1 MHILFVIMS
10 INITVLH
17 RITLRVDDV
26 TKKLVGLYSVVLTLM
41 LALGSYCIYA
51 NYELIGWGLIF
62 LSLSIHITAQ
72 QWWGKSISEYKF
84 RTIATSTYVI
94 GQILLSIV
102 GGNFRSIIYMIIAYV
117 TLILT
122 SLVMYKTS
130 VSLHDFKKNPNE
142 IYFKTAGT
150 LLLAVIAGIVIPT
163 TSGIM
168 PSIILVGLVISSMG
182 DLSLAISY
190 HKESMSAKSDVDYST
205 IGTLLFIFAYLT
217 YSIGIFTYIYKLYN
231 NFKCNKITISVL
243 IYMIQLTLLPIS
255 GLMFVLSD
263 ARPISIVLFIGT
275 IFIYISDAIIAYSQ
289 FNRHP
294 IFFKHSHVMLTY
306 VIGQALL
313 TTTVFFVI

>member
-1 MHILFVIMS
+1 
-10 INITVLH
+10 
-17 RITLRVDDV
+17 
-26 TKKLVGLYSVVLTLM
+26 
-41 LALGSYCIYA
+41 
-51 NYELIGWGLIF
+51 
-62 LSLSIHITAQ
+62 
-72 QWWGKSISEYKF
+72 
-84 RTIATSTYVI
+84 
-94 GQILLSIV
+94 
-102 GGNFRSIIYMIIAYV
+102 MIIAYV

-130 VSLHDFKKNPNE
+130 VSLHDFKNPNE

-217 YSIGIFTYIYKLYN
+217 YSIGIFTYIYNRSELIFFITLIKVVPFIIGLGILDIFQFVILYN